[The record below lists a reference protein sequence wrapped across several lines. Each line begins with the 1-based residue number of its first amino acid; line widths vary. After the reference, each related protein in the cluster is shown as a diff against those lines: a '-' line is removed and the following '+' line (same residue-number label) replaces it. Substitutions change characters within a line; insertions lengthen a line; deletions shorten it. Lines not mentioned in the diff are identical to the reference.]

1 MSREDRLRVR
11 VSLAEDSD
19 EWGASLRLGGVTS
32 AATSRVG
39 VVDEEAAVC
48 SWNGPGQAVG
58 TQDWVCVGMTIL
70 LYSEKVCILIILCCS
85 KLRRNGDEQVTPR

>member
-1 MSREDRLRVR
+1 MDGGDVSREDRLRVR

-19 EWGASLRLGGVTS
+19 EWGAGEPLGEVAS

-48 SWNGPGQAVG
+48 SWDGSGQAVG
-58 TQDWVCVGMTIL
+58 IQD
-70 LYSEKVCILIILCCS
+70 Y
-85 KLRRNGDEQVTPR
+85 